1 MEGIAS
7 SSATEP
13 AEGEPAT
20 MDIDLEDESVYR
32 ERERGQLEKLVHPDI
47 QNDVGCSLTGQ
58 YELIGTSLPLPLIPP
73 PSTSG

>member
-13 AEGEPAT
+13 AESEPAA

-32 ERERGQLEKLVHPDI
+32 ERERVQLEKLVHPDI
-47 QNDVGCSLTGQ
+47 QTDVGCSLTGQ
-58 YELIGTSLPLPLIPP
+58 FELIGTSIPSP
-73 PSTSG
+73 PYTTSSTPC